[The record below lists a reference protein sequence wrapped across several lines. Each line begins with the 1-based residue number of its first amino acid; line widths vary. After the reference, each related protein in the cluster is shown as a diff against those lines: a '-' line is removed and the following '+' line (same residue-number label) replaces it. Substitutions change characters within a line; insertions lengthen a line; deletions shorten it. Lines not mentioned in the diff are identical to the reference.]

1 MFPPNKMEICSQQTK
16 VLEAHGLIKFQLN
29 SYMSMFQKTLI
40 VTRVGG
46 GGFSGN
52 GTKYEMYISH
62 GGRKWYV
69 SNVTPSGPSIGGGA
83 AGCGLLSA
91 PAPKQLPRTR
101 LS

>member
-46 GGFSGN
+46 GDFPVTVRNMKCTFPTEVEN
-52 GTKYEMYISH
+52 GM
-62 GGRKWYV
+62 
-69 SNVTPSGPSIGGGA
+69 
-83 AGCGLLSA
+83 
-91 PAPKQLPRTR
+91 
-101 LS
+101 